1 MREKLKTVHR
11 RDKLFNRITL
21 TLDDNLKYKN
31 NMPMPLN
38 YIYNTPLN
46 NRYII
51 RYIGASRGCIDI
63 DDNNVI
69 TDVRIYHDKYRTDRI
84 YNENVDELLKRFIG
98 YELVIE

>member
-51 RYIGASRGCIDI
+51 RCIGASRGCIDV

-84 YNENVDELLKRFIG
+84 YKENVDELLKQFIG